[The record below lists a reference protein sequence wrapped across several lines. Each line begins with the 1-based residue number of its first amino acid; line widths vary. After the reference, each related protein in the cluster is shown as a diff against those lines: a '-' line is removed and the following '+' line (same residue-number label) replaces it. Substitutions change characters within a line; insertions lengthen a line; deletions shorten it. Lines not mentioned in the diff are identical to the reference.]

1 MSGAQDLMEEY
12 HGLHTAPLQDDH
24 ERLAW
29 ASPTARCERVRVRR
43 HTCNRCAPRYE
54 LCVAAGLAFVRR
66 SVDGVIHETAW
77 TAAAETEQVWASL
90 LRGTAR

>member
-1 MSGAQDLMEEY
+1 MAEY
-12 HGLHTAPLQDDH
+12 HGLHVAPLRGDH

-29 ASPTARCERVRVRR
+29 ARPTARCGRVRVRH

-54 LCVAAGLAFVRR
+54 FCVAGGLTFIRR
-66 SVDGVIHETAW
+66 SADGEIHETAW

-90 LRGTAR
+90 LRGAAR